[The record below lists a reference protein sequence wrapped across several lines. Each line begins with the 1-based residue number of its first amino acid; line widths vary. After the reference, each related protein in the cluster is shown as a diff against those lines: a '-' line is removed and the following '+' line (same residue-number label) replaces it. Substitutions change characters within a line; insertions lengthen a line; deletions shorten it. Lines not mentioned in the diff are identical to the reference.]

1 VVLAAFFSN
10 GMAIGSSQYA
20 FGIFVDPLESEFA
33 WSRAQINASLSF
45 AAFSSL
51 IAPFVGKLMDK
62 IGARPIM
69 TISLVLLATSFI
81 LRPFMTE
88 LWHWYVLSALQFAG
102 FPGAAI
108 LPAGRLVG
116 IWFKE
121 TRGRMMGLVTMG
133 NNFGGMTITPLVSLV
148 VGMTSW
154 KEGYQVMGVLALL
167 IALISLVVVRESVPA
182 KTVDDTLD
190 ILNTPSKK
198 GSSPAAVIDLPGVS
212 ADVAFRSRCFVGV
225 AAAVLLANFTYSA
238 VLTQIIPHLTNE
250 GLTLAKASSLLT
262 LMAAFGMAG
271 KLIFGYVSERISA
284 KYTFVLSLGGQIIGL
299 VAVILAGT
307 SPLLWIAIPIF
318 GLPFGGIGALFP
330 LLVQE
335 MFGLKAFGAIFGM
348 VNVVTVV
355 SFLGGPLF
363 VGLIVDQTGSYVPAF
378 LIMAGIFFIGG
389 LVALTLHP
397 LEN

>member
-1 VVLAAFFSN
+1 M
-10 GMAIGSSQYA
+10 GIGSSQYA
-20 FGIFVDPLESEFA
+20 FGIFVDPLEAEFG

-51 IAPFVGKLMDK
+51 IAPVVGRLMDK

-69 TISLVLLATSFI
+69 AISLSLLATSFI

-88 LWHWYVLSALQFAG
+88 VWHWYALSALQFAG

-133 NNFGGMTITPLVSLV
+133 NNFGGMTITPLVSLI
-148 VGMTSW
+148 VGMASW
-154 KEGYQVMGVLALL
+154 KEGYQAMGIIALL
-167 IALISLVVVRESVPA
+167 VAGISFGIVRETVRV
-182 KTVDDTLD
+182 KTVDNLQTGGGAS
-190 ILNTPSKK
+190 SKK
-198 GSSPAAVIDLPGVS
+198 SPSPSGTLELPGVS
-212 ADVAFRSRCFVGV
+212 ADVAFHSRCFIGV
-225 AAAVLLANFTYSA
+225 AIAVLLANFTYSA

-284 KYTFVLSLGGQIIGL
+284 KYTFVLSLVGQIIGL
-299 VAVILAGT
+299 IAVILAGT
-307 SPLLWIAIPIF
+307 SPLLWVAIPMF

-335 MFGLKAFGAIFGM
+335 MFGLKAFGTIFGM
-348 VNVVTVV
+348 VNLVTVV

-363 VGLIVDQTGSYVPAF
+363 VGLVVDQTGSYVPAF
-378 LIMAGIFFIGG
+378 IIMAGIFFIGA

-397 LEN
+397 LEE

>member
-1 VVLAAFFSN
+1 
-10 GMAIGSSQYA
+10 MAI
-20 FGIFVDPLESEFA
+20 
-33 WSRAQINASLSF
+33 SLS
-45 AAFSSL
+45 
-51 IAPFVGKLMDK
+51 
-62 IGARPIM
+62 
-69 TISLVLLATSFI
+69 LLATSFI

-88 LWHWYVLSALQFAG
+88 VWHWYALSALQFAG

-133 NNFGGMTITPLVSLV
+133 NNFGGMTITPLVSLI
-148 VGMTSW
+148 VGMASW
-154 KEGYQVMGVLALL
+154 REGYQVLGVVAFLVAG
-167 IALISLVVVRESVPA
+167 ISLMVVRETVGV
-182 KTVDDTLD
+182 KTADDP
-190 ILNTPSKK
+190 LNHQGTPSKK
-198 GSSPAAVIDLPGVS
+198 GSSPTRTLDLPGVS
-212 ADVAFRSRCFVGV
+212 ADVAFRSRCFIGV
-225 AAAVLLANFTYSA
+225 ALAVLLANFTYSA

-262 LMAAFGMAG
+262 LMAAFGMVG
-271 KLIFGYVSERISA
+271 KLLFGYVSERISA
-284 KYTFVLSLGGQIIGL
+284 KYTFVLSLVGQIIGL

-307 SPLLWIAIPIF
+307 SPLLWVAIPIF

-335 MFGLKAFGAIFGM
+335 MFGLKAFGTIFGM
-348 VNVVTVV
+348 VNLVTVI

-378 LIMAGIFFIGG
+378 LIMAGIFFIGA
-389 LVALTLHP
+389 LVTLTLHP
-397 LEN
+397 LED